1 MNARSQRPDVPR
13 RGPGRDY
20 ALLFGNNL
28 IFFTGVNLVS
38 AVTILPVFVSH
49 LTESAV
55 IVGMVPAMV
64 QLSFSLP
71 QIAGP
76 SIFANKQIKKNWL
89 ATTNAIGALAFALF
103 GLLVLA
109 AGDTNPTLL
118 LVAFFPALIMLHG
131 SAGIGATGWVDIM
144 GKIIAPRI
152 RGRFFGASTATGG
165 LLGAAGLAVASGL
178 LGDDAFPRG
187 YGTLIAVAGLMICGG
202 SLLFLPLREPLS
214 PDPDDSDRL
223 FWRTMRKIPRVF
235 IEDRGFLYYAGA
247 RVVVAWA
254 IAATAFIT
262 VLGARDLGATGADVA
277 RLTMVFLLS
286 QVTGSL
292 SGGWLADWFGVRFLP
307 VLGSL
312 ATVAAIAL
320 AFSATDLTLIY
331 AAVALAGLVSML
343 IIADITIV
351 LEVAPAAKRPQ
362 YMAGL
367 NLILGPLA
375 LPAPLLL
382 GRLVDVAGFHTMFGA
397 AIVVALAGLLAVLG
411 FAFGPGRKMA
421 LRAPAQTGPG

>member
-1 MNARSQRPDVPR
+1 MVAQNRRPDRPQ

-38 AVTILPVFVSH
+38 AMTILPVFVSH

-76 SIFANKQIKKNWL
+76 SIFADKRIKKNWL

-103 GLLVLA
+103 GLLVLTV
-109 AGDTNPTLL
+109 GDTNPTLL
-118 LVAFFPALIMLHG
+118 LVTFFPALIMLHG
-131 SAGIGATGWVDIM
+131 SAGIGATGWVDIL
-144 GKIIAPRI
+144 GKIIARRV

-187 YGTLIAVAGLMICGG
+187 YGTLIAVAGLMICAG
-202 SLLFLPLREPLS
+202 SLLFLPLREPPS

-223 FWRTMRKIPRVF
+223 FWRTMRKIPRVLV
-235 IEDRGFLYYAGA
+235 EDRGFLYYAGA
-247 RVVVAWA
+247 RVIVAWA
-254 IAATAFIT
+254 MAAGAFIA
-262 VLGARDLGATGADVA
+262 VFGARDLGATDSDVA
-277 RLTMVFLLS
+277 RLTTVFLLS

-292 SGGWLADWFGVRFLP
+292 SGGWFGDRFGVRYLP

-312 ATVAAIAL
+312 ATVVAVSL

-331 AAVALAGLVSML
+331 AAVGMAGMASMV
-343 IIADITIV
+343 IVADITIV
-351 LEVAPAAKRPQ
+351 LERAPDLCRPT

-382 GRLVDVAGFHTMFGA
+382 GRLVDVAGFHTMFGTT
-397 AIVVALAGLLAVLG
+397 IVVALAGLLAVLG
-411 FAFGPGRKMA
+411 FAFGPGRKLA
-421 LRAPAQTGPG
+421 SRAPAQTGPG

>member
-1 MNARSQRPDVPR
+1 MKAQGRRPDGPR

-28 IFFTGVNLVS
+28 IFFTGANLVS

-76 SIFANKQIKKNWL
+76 SIFANKRIKKNWL

-144 GKIIAPRI
+144 GKIIAPRV

-178 LGDDAFPRG
+178 LSDDAFPRG
-187 YGTLIAVAGLMICGG
+187 YGTLIAVAGLMISAG
-202 SLLFLPLREPLS
+202 SLLFLPLREPPS
-214 PDPDDSDRL
+214 PVPDESDRS

-235 IEDRGFLYYAGA
+235 VEDRGFLYYAGA

-254 IAATAFIT
+254 IAATAFIA

-277 RLTMVFLLS
+277 RLTTVFLLS

-292 SGGWLADWFGVRFLP
+292 SGGWLGDWFGVLILP

-343 IIADITIV
+343 LIADITIV
-351 LEVAPAAKRPQ
+351 LEVAPAAKRPE

-397 AIVVALAGLLAVLG
+397 AIVVALTGLLAVLA
-411 FAFGPGRKMA
+411 FAFGPGRTMA
-421 LRAPAQTGPG
+421 ARVPAPADHG